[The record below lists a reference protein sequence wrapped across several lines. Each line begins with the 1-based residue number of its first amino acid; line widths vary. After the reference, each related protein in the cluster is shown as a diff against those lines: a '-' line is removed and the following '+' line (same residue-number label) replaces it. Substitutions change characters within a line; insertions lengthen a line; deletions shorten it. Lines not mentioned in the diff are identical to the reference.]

1 MNAPL
6 IIASRST
13 RVRHLRGREARRR
26 HRGGERLHQVQGEK
40 KTVAIRAGKF
50 AAREIIKPLC
60 LCPPTFWNVFFITLR
75 EIRVKSAITS

>member
-1 MNAPL
+1 MNAPP
-6 IIASRST
+6 IIASRPT

-50 AAREIIKPLC
+50 AAREIIKSSLPMSPHFLEC
-60 LCPPTFWNVFFITLR
+60 FFITLR
-75 EIRVKSAITS
+75 EIIVKSAITS